1 VSDAPAS
8 LSEALAILQ
17 TKLPHIGKDSAAVVP
32 TKAGGVYGYKYADLA
47 TISKA
52 LLPVMGKLGLSFTC
66 RPTIRDGQFVLE
78 YELRHTTD
86 EVGLG
91 GAYPLPTGSPQ
102 QVGSAITYA
111 RRYCLCA
118 VTGAAAD
125 EDDDDAQAAEAVRAQ
140 YQRPPEVDEHGA
152 ATVAEQTR
160 MVTGPVPGTVRT
172 RPVAP
177 VDDIWTT
184 SEPEKMPGSSLPS
197 QRQAIVIK
205 LTKAGIDTQDA
216 QRAECSRIA
225 GRPIE
230 SRTDLSYAEAVAV
243 LADNG
248 KQATT

>member
-1 VSDAPAS
+1 MTDPIGLAD
-8 LSEALAILQ
+8 ALAALQ
-17 TKLPHIGKDSAAVVP
+17 AKLPHITKDETARVV
-32 TKAGGVYGYKYADLA
+32 TKDKGTYSYSYANLA
-47 TISKA
+47 SISKL
-52 LLPVMGKLGLSFTC
+52 LLPALAKHGLSFIAKPGFDAEG
-66 RPTIRDGQFVLE
+66 RFVLA
-78 YELRHTTD
+78 YALMHTSGET
-86 EVGLG
+86 ERGQ
-91 GAYPLPTGSPQ
+91 YPLPLTGSPQ
-102 QVGSAITYA
+102 QIGSAITYA

-184 SEPEKMPGSSLPS
+184 SEPEKQPGSSLPS

-205 LTKAGIDTQDA
+205 LTKAGIETQDA

-248 KQATT
+248 KQAT